1 MVVLGLVNTKLPTRP
16 ARPAK
21 PAKPAKK
28 DQEDLLARIREASE
42 FVPAERL
49 AISPQ
54 CGFSTSIVGN
64 RISVDDQKS
73 KLKLVVDT
81 ATSFWR

>member
-1 MVVLGLVNTKLPTRP
+1 MVVLGLVNTKLPHLENPR
-16 ARPAK
+16 
-21 PAKPAKK
+21 
-28 DQEDLLARIREASE
+28 DLEARIREASD

-64 RISVDDQKS
+64 RISAVDQKS
-73 KLKLVVDT
+73 KLKLLVDT
-81 ATSFWR
+81 AKSFWG

>member
-1 MVVLGLVNTKLPTRP
+1 VPDDKMVVLGLVNTKLPTREEQ
-16 ARPAK
+16 K
-21 PAKPAKK
+21 
-28 DQEDLLARIREASE
+28 DLLARIREASE

-73 KLKLVVDT
+73 KLRLVVDT
-81 ATSFWR
+81 ATSFWG